1 MRTTVNRETAF
12 QLFKQYNQEGFHI
25 QHALTVEVV
34 MKWFAQKL
42 GYGEETEYWGIVGL
56 LHDIDFECYPNQ
68 HCIKAQELLAEAG
81 IGEDVIHAVCSHG
94 YGLTVEIKPEHEMEK
109 ILYAVDELTGLIWA
123 AALIRPSKS
132 VQDME
137 LKSLK
142 KKYKT
147 SGFAAGCSREVI
159 ENGAEM
165 LGYELNTLLDE
176 TLQAMRWCE
185 QSVVEEMK
193 RTAQEAADV

>member
-25 QHALTVEVV
+25 QHALTVEGV

-94 YGLTVEIKPEHEMEK
+94 YGLTVEIRPEHEMEK

-193 RTAQEAADV
+193 WTAQEAADV